1 MNLEQIRS
9 DWITFGIVA
18 AVVVVLLI
26 ILIVFL
32 SGIKVAKP
40 DEAIIVTSRQK
51 NIKSDPDGEGNAGQ
65 RVVFGSRVFVKPIV
79 EAHFKL
85 SLRSRQLNV
94 QATAQ
99 TRDAITIKV
108 NAVAVVKVGGSESMV
123 RAAAQRFLNQQDQ
136 IETSTEE
143 VLSGS
148 VRSIVG

>member
-1 MNLEQIRS
+1 MDFEQIQQS
-9 DWITFGIVA
+9 WTNFGIVA
-18 AVVVVLLI
+18 AVVVFLI
-26 ILIVFL
+26 IVIIVFL

-51 NIKSDPDGEGNAGQ
+51 RTKLDPDGEGNAGQ

-123 RAAAQRFLNQQDQ
+123 RAAAQRFLNQ
-136 IETSTEE
+136 
-143 VLSGS
+143 
-148 VRSIVG
+148 

>member
-1 MNLEQIRS
+1 MFAALEPLSTVII
-9 DWITFGIVA
+9 WGAVIVVIVIIA
-18 AVVVVLLI
+18 AVL
-26 ILIVFL
+26 L

-51 NIKSDPDGEGNAGQ
+51 ALKTGQVETENAGQ

-79 EAHFKL
+79 EAYFKL

-99 TRDAITIKV
+99 TRDAITIRV

-136 IETSTEE
+136 IETSTE
-143 VLSGS
+143 
-148 VRSIVG
+148 